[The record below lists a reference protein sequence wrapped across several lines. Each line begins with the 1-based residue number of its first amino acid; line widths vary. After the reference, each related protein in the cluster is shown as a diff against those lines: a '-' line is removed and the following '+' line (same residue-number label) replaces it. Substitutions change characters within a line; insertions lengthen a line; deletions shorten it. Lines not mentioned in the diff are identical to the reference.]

1 VELQIFNLNGQI
13 VRTLANG
20 SFSAGVHQVVWDGRD
35 QQGGQ
40 VTSGIYYY
48 ILRAGEQVIMKKLLL
63 AK

>member
-1 VELQIFNLNGQI
+1 V
-13 VRTLANG
+13 NG
-20 SFSAGVHQVVWDGRD
+20 SFAAGAHQVVWDGRD

-48 ILRAGEQVIMKKLLL
+48 IMRAGDQTIMKKLLL